1 MIFLNKE
8 LLQQK
13 CLLFKNEYLEKIAK
27 NYRLGILQNDKILND
42 YIIFSIYTEYGEP
55 HSSYTI
61 KKKMNYIF
69 DVNKNNNY
77 IGYKTV
83 LGCMQNEL
91 SKYSNKFFKELKQ
104 NIKAADIN
112 INHLKL
118 RMAKTPWNYV
128 AHFDCYNQFC
138 FELIGDRTM
147 LLWKG
152 DLTPIQV
159 SIIQPLD
166 IKDTHKY
173 LTKIG
178 INSEI
183 VIIKEG
189 MMMYL
194 PRNIWHKVEIKK
206 EDPKICLLLNIVL
219 YDEPSRSAIEKKEC
233 DNKFNTYWPV
243 QFNNCIFNNGV
254 CYSEN

>member
-112 INHLKL
+112 L
-118 RMAKTPWNYV
+118 RKN
-128 AHFDCYNQFC
+128 
-138 FELIGDRTM
+138 
-147 LLWKG
+147 
-152 DLTPIQV
+152 
-159 SIIQPLD
+159 
-166 IKDTHKY
+166 
-173 LTKIG
+173 
-178 INSEI
+178 
-183 VIIKEG
+183 
-189 MMMYL
+189 
-194 PRNIWHKVEIKK
+194 
-206 EDPKICLLLNIVL
+206 
-219 YDEPSRSAIEKKEC
+219 
-233 DNKFNTYWPV
+233 
-243 QFNNCIFNNGV
+243 
-254 CYSEN
+254 